1 MHSSSDS
8 SDAASGN
15 DHSPQNH
22 NGPEGN
28 PNAAREK
35 GKAKVPSG
43 GQSEIDPNE
52 GADIKQPGNDD

>member
-8 SDAASGN
+8 SDTASGN

-22 NGPEGN
+22 NGPKGN

-35 GKAKVPSG
+35 GKAKVTSG
-43 GQSEIDPNE
+43 GQEKTNPRD